1 MDTLTANTSLIEK
14 RENVCNFR
22 TFFETE
28 RVHSYF
34 LICVC
39 IKILKVLDPTCGS
52 GAFLFA
58 ALNLLEPLYYSCL
71 SRMEDFL
78 TNGQMLPLNAKK
90 LFTETIEKMNV
101 HPNKQYFIYKSII
114 LNNLYGV
121 DIMNEAVETAKLRL
135 FLKLVSTAQPNYN
148 ANNIGI
154 EPLPDVDFNIKSGN
168 TLVGFANEKELLNAL
183 DETVE
188 GHLQKD
194 QVVSSLH
201 MVSLKKN
208 WII

>member
-1 MDTLTANTSLIEK
+1 
-14 RENVCNFR
+14 
-22 TFFETE
+22 
-28 RVHSYF
+28 
-34 LICVC
+34 
-39 IKILKVLDPTCGS
+39 
-52 GAFLFA
+52 
-58 ALNLLEPLYYSCL
+58 
-71 SRMEDFL
+71 MEDFL